1 MIALG
6 SSLRTNNEWQGST
19 AWHYTMA
26 NIIVLINS
34 TAIYTITV
42 EKREKKICARYINK
56 IKKKRGKAVKI
67 FYNILYKISNDLA
80 PILYN

>member
-42 EKREKKICARYINK
+42 EKREKKICARYINNKIKK
-56 IKKKRGKAVKI
+56 IKKKKKEKKSSK
-67 FYNILYKISNDLA
+67 NILQYSVQNK
-80 PILYN
+80 